1 MGQIHGAAQLDIFK
15 NKKEIIMKNTGKI
28 IAGVVIAAGT
38 AIAAYYGFF
47 YTFADGL
54 TGWQKLTGGKKQPEI
69 SPAQD
74 ASTVDVS
81 PSGGAVG
88 GGSSGGGA
96 SLPAG
101 TFPIKKGDKNALV
114 KRLQTALKGTWK
126 KDIGKIDGD
135 FGSKTA
141 TALKA
146 IGYGDNVKDNATL
159 SDIEMKAT
167 PTVSTSST
175 YGVLAINKT
184 AYATVSGTPKAY
196 DLSRGASSSLATT
209 KDLPI
214 GTIKRLVGDSVY
226 VDILG
231 KQWSLDKKFVYTM

>member
-54 TGWQKLTGGKKQPEI
+54 TGWQKLTGGKPKETL
-69 SPAQD
+69 PATD
-74 ASTVDVS
+74 ASTAVVT

-88 GGSSGGGA
+88 SGSSSGGL

-167 PTVSTSST
+167 PIVSTSST